1 MMVQWCI
8 KGLSLDDDAA
18 AEQIMTDQRGL
29 LCQWWLNS
37 TTFPPLEEIPAKL
50 TRENLLRHVNQFT
63 GIDPS
68 TGEPFNEA
76 SPFSSLSAGSV
87 ERDLVLATNTVHTA
101 RRTAIY
107 FGSQFGAADV
117 AYLYLCWLVVAPRES
132 VPIKGVAEEV
142 RDLHTYRDY
151 SDFQLEGE
159 ITAKLDVPATQI
171 SCCEKWERQN
181 GSFWCKGIFPNPIFT
196 PPETLSNIRT
206 MI

>member
-1 MMVQWCI
+1 MVQWCI

-76 SPFSSLSAGSV
+76 SPFIS
-87 ERDLVLATNTVHTA
+87 
-101 RRTAIY
+101 
-107 FGSQFGAADV
+107 
-117 AYLYLCWLVVAPRES
+117 LCWPPTRYTLPGARPFTLAASS
-132 VPIKGVAEEV
+132 VP
-142 RDLHTYRDY
+142 
-151 SDFQLEGE
+151 Q
-159 ITAKLDVPATQI
+159 
-171 SCCEKWERQN
+171 
-181 GSFWCKGIFPNPIFT
+181 
-196 PPETLSNIRT
+196 
-206 MI
+206 M